1 MNFFRSTLERDGE
14 RFAVRLGDTALPVE
28 IASQQGARLAG
39 APMIVGLRPEDLGV
53 GANGRTVPFEVTPS
67 LVESLGGERY
77 LHFPV
82 PEQNAVRLESTSE
95 AQSAAGARMI
105 ARVLGEVR
113 ASEGQPVQLAIDPAK
128 LHLFE
133 PGSEQAIH

>member
-1 MNFFRSTLERDGE
+1 MEAFTDGIRKLLVRADRIKDDQGQPLTRDEMERQAAAK
-14 RFAVRLGDTALPVE
+14 RW
-28 IASQQGARLAG
+28 
-39 APMIVGLRPEDLGV
+39 PMQVGV
-53 GANGRTVPFEVTPS
+53 GANGRTVPFEVTPT

-82 PEQNAVRLESTSE
+82 PEQNAVRLDSTSE

-113 ASEGQPVQLAIDPAK
+113 AREGQPVQLAIDPAK